1 MNAQTNFSHPWHQH
15 WAETICCQQLSLLA
29 QTLAP
34 EGGARLKS
42 QTKSENLKTRMKET
56 LFSFIA
62 HQIDMRNS
70 VKLHLEFVC
79 ASVDLLQKIEAN
91 RGRRFEQEVVVS
103 LQLINNLTK
112 TIYPTQSSPDTFP
125 PLENGKN
132 ISNVHRANPP

>member
-1 MNAQTNFSHPWHQH
+1 MKWTICSFQIRDIATAASIQESEPRLYMCAQTNLSHPWHQH

-42 QTKSENLKTRMKET
+42 QTKSENENEDEKN

-79 ASVDLLQKIEAN
+79 ASVDLI
-91 RGRRFEQEVVVS
+91 
-103 LQLINNLTK
+103 
-112 TIYPTQSSPDTFP
+112 
-125 PLENGKN
+125 
-132 ISNVHRANPP
+132 